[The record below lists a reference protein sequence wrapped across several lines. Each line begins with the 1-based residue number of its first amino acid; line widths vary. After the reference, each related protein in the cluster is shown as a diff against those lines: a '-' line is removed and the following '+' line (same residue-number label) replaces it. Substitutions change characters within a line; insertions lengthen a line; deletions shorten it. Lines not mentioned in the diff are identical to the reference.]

1 MLEQFKAQHAST
13 AGPWIQKSA
22 VHMVQFEPTV
32 SAIQIPQKL
41 TAPALHS
48 SGLVLDE
55 AEGDLHDV
63 KQMDHNHNHGFQSS
77 FILHHLSTSPH
88 VSAVDIMPLVLQNAL
103 DPLIANLPD
112 DGPEVSFVSRVNRLD
127 TVLAHVDTGATV
139 MVTNIHGEIHGAV
152 PTSAHCGT
160 ALTGS
165 KTTID
170 ALGTWMIDFVGS
182 TDKQDLPMA
191 LCGTTQITDFQRRSI
206 SLHALKEL
214 GFDCSHVL
222 TQKGNFLEII
232 SAGNKF
238 IFPLL
243 TINGGDYIEIKI
255 HRPPPETVAAY
266 VVAHLDLAKNSCR
279 WPLSSST
286 STLWLPWQEANGNDS

>member
-1 MLEQFKAQHAST
+1 
-13 AGPWIQKSA
+13 
-22 VHMVQFEPTV
+22 MVRF
-32 SAIQIPQKL
+32 
-41 TAPALHS
+41 
-48 SGLVLDE
+48 
-55 AEGDLHDV
+55 
-63 KQMDHNHNHGFQSS
+63 
-77 FILHHLSTSPH
+77 
-88 VSAVDIMPLVLQNAL
+88 
-103 DPLIANLPD
+103 
-112 DGPEVSFVSRVNRLD
+112 
-127 TVLAHVDTGATV
+127 
-139 MVTNIHGEIHGAV
+139 
-152 PTSAHCGT
+152 AHCGT

-255 HRPPPETVAAY
+255 HRPPPETVAARMLSLVWIWLKNFMPMASIIFY
-266 VVAHLDLAKNSCR
+266 IYAMAALAGSK
-279 WPLSSST
+279 WK
-286 STLWLPWQEANGNDS
+286 